1 MGPRLRPGARRR
13 GRVPESR
20 MPRHGLLL
28 RILRRPSAA
37 PRTGRRGGRGGRIC
51 GGAERTPPLAN
62 ERAPSRKHHDGYV
75 TPSPALVFHTPL
87 GTHLRPAAPL
97 PVRLMRNWSSAPPR
111 QRTSSRSRFSPQ
123 RVFVL
128 RPVAA
133 RASRPRILTLRDA
146 RPPRTITRV
155 QAGPTGPIRPSTI
168 PPPTRQRAPPSLPP
182 IPGSRQSP
190 SPPPPITVRSSRR
203 EEDSVR
209 MAD

>member
-1 MGPRLRPGARRR
+1 MTSIYAMPQQTVPHVARPTSTPRRR
-13 GRVPESR
+13 RAAARSR
-20 MPRHGLLL
+20 A
-28 RILRRPSAA
+28 RPVEEA
-37 PRTGRRGGRGGRIC
+37 
-51 GGAERTPPLAN
+51 
-62 ERAPSRKHHDGYV
+62 SRWLCH
-75 TPSPALVFHTPL
+75 PFSALVFHTPL

-97 PVRLMRNWSSAPPR
+97 PIRLMRNWSSAPPR

-155 QAGPTGPIRPSTI
+155 QAGPTGPVHPSTI